1 MLPPGEG
8 ELYPLLGLLYP
19 FEPLLLLK
27 PLLLLLEPNGCWLE
41 AGEPD
46 RLLVAELGRIGA
58 RAADVEGV
66 HGRPS
71 QRAANYIRVKMTPD
85 KGHERTVSQKVDSK

>member
-1 MLPPGEG
+1 LD
-8 ELYPLLGLLYP
+8 
-19 FEPLLLLK
+19 
-27 PLLLLLEPNGCWLE
+27 

-71 QRAANYIRVKMTPD
+71 QRAANYIRVKSHD
-85 KGHERTVSQKVDSK
+85 AKEKKGYERAGFG